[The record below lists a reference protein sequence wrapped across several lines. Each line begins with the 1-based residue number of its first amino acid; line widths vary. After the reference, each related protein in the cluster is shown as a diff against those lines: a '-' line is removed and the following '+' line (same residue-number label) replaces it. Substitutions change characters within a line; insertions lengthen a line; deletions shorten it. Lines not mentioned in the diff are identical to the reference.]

1 MPDGLR
7 AADGYASYGG
17 CGSSLQ
23 GCTGAVPTGL
33 RRPLHVGRLAA
44 GATCPEPTGR
54 IVTRFLGPLLGPGPV
69 YPVSPLDQSGSMPFV
84 YPPPRTGES
93 NFAGSQWGGQKVL
106 WAAAP
111 GYRGPV
117 LIRGRQLDGPHAAG
131 FGADRVPV
139 AEMQL
144 LSAGAFSPGEPPG
157 WREWPSFTRLR
168 AGGCYAF
175 QIDGTTFSTVIVLR
189 ATPSATR
196 T

>member
-1 MPDGLR
+1 
-7 AADGYASYGG
+7 
-17 CGSSLQ
+17 
-23 GCTGAVPTGL
+23 
-33 RRPLHVGRLAA
+33 
-44 GATCPEPTGR
+44 
-54 IVTRFLGPLLGPGPV
+54 
-69 YPVSPLDQSGSMPFV
+69 MPFV

-106 WAAAP
+106 WAASP
-111 GYRGPV
+111 RYRGPV
-117 LIRGRQLDGPHAAG
+117 LIRGRQLDGSHAAG

-139 AEMQL
+139 AEMQV

-157 WREWPSFTRLR
+157 WREWPSFVRLR

-189 ATPSATR
+189 ATPSAPR